1 MQNQYYEKISH
12 LESELGNLNSELK
25 KIETQRDKA
34 LSKLSNPAENQLVTN
49 EKNKVNTNY
58 SVNNIMYIL

>member
-1 MQNQYYEKISH
+1 MQNQYYQKISH

-34 LSKLSNPAENQLVTN
+34 LSKMPNLADNQMISA
-49 EKNKVNTNY
+49 EKNKVRFFLLIEDFKN
-58 SVNNIMYIL
+58 